1 MSEVNKPDN
10 KQCPFNPELYKSHE
24 IAPIG
29 SLPWA
34 MIQVY
39 LGGRVHRRGWD
50 VADAYIRLLPAS
62 GGFKPLLEKY
72 DKEDGP
78 TIWTPTQND
87 MVGCDW
93 ELLKE
98 DNKPEIK
105 CPFNPRQYNLAAI
118 VGSLPWALIQ
128 VYLGDKVYR
137 TDWHAPDEYIHLVYQ
152 SGAPGGGVEDTH
164 IEIMHK
170 PDHFESW
177 TPTQEDLIAC
187 DWKLLKSEEPK
198 PKPKPECPEGT
209 MLSFDLEIGK
219 VVIPNQGNQVMFLG
233 FRTDS
238 ASADG
243 AGVGPYG
250 ALTNLKNK
258 TDIKKILDF
267 TFIDFADRDYYLL
280 QYFGVSSDNNDEGY
294 QKMVELFKK
303 VLTITVDGVSFEL
316 IGQPALVG
324 EGNPYH
330 YYSLYDSAQA
340 RELEAMIKQNVG
352 KTLHFCLSW
361 K

>member
-29 SLPWA
+29 SFPWA

-78 TIWTPTQND
+78 TIWTPTQDD

-128 VYLGDKVYR
+128 VYLGNKAYR

-209 MLSFDLEIGK
+209 MVSFDLEIGK
-219 VVIPNQGNQVMFLG
+219 VVDDLEELDLG
-233 FRTDS
+233 FL
-238 ASADG
+238 ADH
-243 AGVGPYG
+243 ALVDVEVGPFG
-250 ALTNLKNK
+250 ALTNLQNK
-258 TDIKKILDF
+258 TDIKKILQF
-267 TFIDFADRDYYLL
+267 TCAYIPSDADDDPWVLDLR
-280 QYFGVSSDNNDEGY
+280 VSSDNNDEGHK
-294 QKMVELFKK
+294 KMVELFKK
-303 VLTITVDGVSFEL
+303 TLTVTVDGVSYEL
-316 IGQPALVG
+316 KNQQEAD
-324 EGNPYH
+324 EGH
-330 YYSLYDSAQA
+330 EGLYDYDGMYQGADVPK
-340 RELEAMIKQNVG
+340 LGVMMKQNVG
-352 KTLHFCLSW
+352 KILRFCLNW